1 MLAMYLDALSFL
13 EDERDAWRPYEA
25 LAELT
30 DDQLARPIDAA
41 RGWSGRDLIAHIVA
55 WHELTLEV
63 ARELAV
69 DETSRAKE
77 RIDREWEARGDAWNA
92 DMIEA
97 WSALPMA
104 EVRERLR
111 TVPGELRGY
120 MTVIPEARWLKHPTH
135 FELFL
140 DATVDHYEEHRPD
153 LVSILAAGK

>member
-30 DDQLARPIDAA
+30 DDQLARPIDGAH
-41 RGWSGRDLIAHIVA
+41 GWSGRDLIAHLVG

-69 DETSRAKE
+69 DETSRAQE

-92 DMIEA
+92 DI
-97 WSALPMA
+97 SVL
-104 EVRERLR
+104 
-111 TVPGELRGY
+111 
-120 MTVIPEARWLKHPTH
+120 I
-135 FELFL
+135 
-140 DATVDHYEEHRPD
+140 ATK
-153 LVSILAAGK
+153 G